1 MEFCADGTVI
11 QAKVSTLMK
20 LTKAEHRAIDK
31 AIAFA
36 RGKKGAA

>member
-11 QAKVSTLMK
+11 QAKLSTLMQ
-20 LTKAEHRAIDK
+20 LTKAEHKAIDK
-31 AIAFA
+31 AIATT